1 MALSFFCNN
10 GFLGVCQKVM
20 SKGEL
25 GPSVW
30 DTSCMF
36 MLITW
41 ACVLCSAS
49 WWALVTS
56 GLCYGG
62 VCIFLGYRVFRL
74 RLKTTKAYSRGPLLA
89 ACTSDAR
96 YRSLQSKSYFLTREL
111 KFSQCADILGS
122 VQKDSHEGT
131 SLYLLFFFPRAERKC
146 SCLCWLAK
154 VLTCTLTLISKYIW
168 KLFCYFLSI
177 SNSTHQTVSD
187 SVRNSPYFSQ
197 AIQCSHDSHTI
208 LINLQHATVQARAT
222 PCL

>member
-10 GFLGVCQKVM
+10 GFLGVCQKVK

-25 GPSVW
+25 GPSLW
-30 DTSCMF
+30 DTSCVF
-36 MLITW
+36 MLTTW

-62 VCIFLGYRVFRL
+62 VCIFLGYRVLRL
-74 RLKTTKAYSRGPLLA
+74 RLKTTKAYSRGPSLA

-111 KFSQCADILGS
+111 KFSQRADILGG

-131 SLYLLFFFPRAERKC
+131 SLSFFFSFFSSPEQKENVVV
-146 SCLCWLAK
+146 
-154 VLTCTLTLISKYIW
+154 VLVSQGSNLHINSYKQVRL
-168 KLFCYFLSI
+168 KLFAIFFLFLIPLLLQSI
-177 SNSTHQTVSD
+177 TLFLTV
-187 SVRNSPYFSQ
+187 
-197 AIQCSHDSHTI
+197 
-208 LINLQHATVQARAT
+208 
-222 PCL
+222 